1 MPRHPR
7 HLGAYLL
14 YPRSDSLPLNVVE
27 QLGDKPDEV
36 FVVNDCASDIQEVTN
51 ILAIGS
57 RLESQTLL
65 RLRVDDNERILAN
78 ETRRVVNELTVP

>member
-1 MPRHPR
+1 MPRHTR

-14 YPRSDSLPLNVVE
+14 YPRSDSLRLNSVE
-27 QLGDKPDEV
+27 QLDDKSDEV
-36 FVVNDCASDIQEVTN
+36 FVVNDCASDIQGVTN

-65 RLRVDDNERILAN
+65 RLRVDDNERILAS